1 MYANLNEFKRSVGK
15 TLLSIGIAKLC
26 RKLSETKQKCETSDV
41 NRTRRNKAKI
51 KETKGNV

>member
-15 TLLSIGIAKLC
+15 TLLSIAKLC